1 MSPHPGRTNRSVDP
15 FTATAGACLL
25 LVIAAGF
32 LSLSVHALAT
42 GCIRIRPGHH
52 GPGVVHCSPESSYWI
67 ATLSLLVLGL
77 AVIPACLRLFGHV
90 RRSPR
95 GNG

>member
-1 MSPHPGRTNRSVDP
+1 MSLRPRRTIRPVDP

-25 LVIAAGF
+25 LAIAAGF

-67 ATLSLLVLGL
+67 ATLSLLVFGSAL
-77 AVIPACLRLFGHV
+77 IPACLRLFGHL